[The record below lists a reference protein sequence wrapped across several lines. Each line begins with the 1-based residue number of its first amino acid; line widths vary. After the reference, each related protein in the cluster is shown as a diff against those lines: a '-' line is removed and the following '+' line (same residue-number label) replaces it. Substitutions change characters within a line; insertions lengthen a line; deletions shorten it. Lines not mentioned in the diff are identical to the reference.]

1 MPPRVPPPSWVE
13 PLSQQLSHA
22 CADLDTDEG
31 HIFRDDV
38 VRAYPQFKDSYEK
51 LCPQRTDLTSM
62 AAKARSH
69 GYAKTAS
76 GAYVA
81 LPDIAI
87 NAFIADCKLMHDN
100 CIKFN
105 GATSVFAAVAKLF
118 LARAVAT
125 AKSLQAQFAVGQS
138 TPVLASKP
146 TSQETDMSVEELPA
160 RTSTRSQAAAIA
172 APAVPAA
179 VPPTR
184 RTLPAAVVAGSNS
197 AVAVATTSGRK
208 TPTAPP
214 LLAQPQNAADPAA
227 TRTHPPAAPR
237 PAPKPEAEPPLRRP
251 PRTEEHPVPLRIPP
265 QLKLYLL
272 EAHIRECDEGSV
284 TVGGTALPLPC
295 QPLRQL
301 RSSSVNQPPWAAVAS
316 SFLPLDEEVA
326 FRLQRY
332 PAKVTAASV
341 LRDFT
346 EAVKAVTAET
356 AGAAGNIG
364 RGAVAE
370 AMFPGFVSEVTEDFA
385 DHCAAVVDRVIVPVF
400 NRTVY
405 SCGLYADERT
415 DFMLLLGKG
424 KLAAVAGDTAVIEYG
439 AIRTH
444 VRDACQLFGADV
456 LLRVL
461 VYLPSVAA
469 AVLANH
475 LDGTAAADGA
485 VQRTVVPVVE
495 ALLRFLDAQ
504 RRVYGLTLRAT
515 ADDDGEDDEA
525 LKAED

>member
-1 MPPRVPPPSWVE
+1 
-13 PLSQQLSHA
+13 
-22 CADLDTDEG
+22 
-31 HIFRDDV
+31 
-38 VRAYPQFKDSYEK
+38 
-51 LCPQRTDLTSM
+51 
-62 AAKARSH
+62 
-69 GYAKTAS
+69 
-76 GAYVA
+76 
-81 LPDIAI
+81 
-87 NAFIADCKLMHDN
+87 
-100 CIKFN
+100 
-105 GATSVFAAVAKLF
+105 
-118 LARAVAT
+118 
-125 AKSLQAQFAVGQS
+125 
-138 TPVLASKP
+138 
-146 TSQETDMSVEELPA
+146 
-160 RTSTRSQAAAIA
+160 
-172 APAVPAA
+172 
-179 VPPTR
+179 
-184 RTLPAAVVAGSNS
+184 
-197 AVAVATTSGRK
+197 
-208 TPTAPP
+208 
-214 LLAQPQNAADPAA
+214 
-227 TRTHPPAAPR
+227 
-237 PAPKPEAEPPLRRP
+237 
-251 PRTEEHPVPLRIPP
+251 VPLRIPP

-272 EAHIRECDEGSV
+272 EAHIRECDESSV

-301 RSSSVNQPPWAAVAS
+301 RSSSVNQPPWAAAAS
-316 SFLPLDEEVA
+316 SFLPLDEELA
-326 FRLQRY
+326 CRLQRY

-346 EAVKAVTAET
+346 ETVKAVTAES

-364 RGAVAE
+364 RGGVAE
-370 AMFPGFVSEVTEDFA
+370 AMFPGFASEVTEDFA

-424 KLAAVAGDTAVIEYG
+424 KLAPVAGDTAVIEYG

-475 LDGTAAADGA
+475 LGGNAAADGA
-485 VQRTVVPVVE
+485 VQRTAVPVVE

-515 ADDDGEDDEA
+515 ADDGEHDEA